1 MLNRKT
7 KSERYTV
14 KVVISI
20 VELVKFRDLR
30 YIEATSD
37 RVVGVAVREHT

>member
-20 VELVKFRDLR
+20 VELVKFRDFEIHR
-30 YIEATSD
+30 SD
-37 RVVGVAVREHT
+37 Q